1 MKKITEVEKTES
13 YSESGTLYVEVNGE
27 FRRATV
33 AQVKDAMQLGGI
45 TVQNGMFCVTY
56 EGGEDE

>member
-13 YSESGTLYVEVNGE
+13 YSEDGTIYVEVNGE

-33 AQVKDAMQLGGI
+33 LEVKDAMQLSGI

-56 EGGEDE
+56 EGGED